1 MKIDGL
7 PALDAIKRLNPSTGS
22 AKGTNK
28 DIGRID
34 FRQVLTE
41 ALNNVNALQKSAAAG
56 AQDFALGVDDNIHK
70 VMIATEKAQLAMDMT
85 VAVRNKVLEAYKELM
100 RLQF

>member
-7 PALDAIKRLNPSTGS
+7 PALDSIKRLDVVTESV
-22 AKGTNK
+22 KGLNA

-41 ALNNVNALQKSAAAG
+41 ALNNVNELQKSAAAG
-56 AQDFALGVDDNIHK
+56 AKDFALGIDDNIHR
-70 VMIATEKAQLAMDMT
+70 VMISTEKAQLAMDMT

>member
-7 PALDAIKRLNPSTGS
+7 PALGSIKRLNPTIES
-22 AKGTNK
+22 AKGLNT
-28 DIGRID
+28 DIGQID

-41 ALNNVNALQKSAAAG
+41 ALNNVNELQKSAAAD
-56 AQDFALGVDDNIHK
+56 AKDFAFGLDDNIHR
-70 VMIATEKAQLAMDMT
+70 VMISTEKAQLAMDMT
-85 VAVRNKVLEAYKELM
+85 VAIRNKVLEAYKELM

>member
-7 PALDAIKRLNPSTGS
+7 PALDAIKRLNPTTES
-22 AKGTNK
+22 AKGLNT
-28 DIGRID
+28 DIGRFD

-41 ALNNVNALQKSAAAG
+41 ALNNVNALQKSAAVG